1 MLSLYHIDVAT
12 QHICHVHAVPCH
24 RIRTT
29 NIQEIKKRQRKQSI
43 NFISFSFQSCF
54 SCYKRDLVAV
64 SVVLA
69 PLLGIKL
76 DQSVDSHNRH
86 ASLDSTLELLDL
98 AHARL
103 EHTRLDAVVHA
114 ALGEVEAVVAV
125 ALGLGDGFRVGV

>member
-1 MLSLYHIDVAT
+1 MLLML
-12 QHICHVHAVPCH
+12 
-24 RIRTT
+24 R
-29 NIQEIKKRQRKQSI
+29 KKH
-43 NFISFSFQSCF
+43 
-54 SCYKRDLVAV
+54 LVAV

-76 DQSVDSHNRH
+76 DQGVDSHNRH
-86 ASLDSTLELLDL
+86 ASLDSALELLDL

-125 ALGLGDGFRVGV
+125 ALGLGDGFGVGVGGRLRLLGRR